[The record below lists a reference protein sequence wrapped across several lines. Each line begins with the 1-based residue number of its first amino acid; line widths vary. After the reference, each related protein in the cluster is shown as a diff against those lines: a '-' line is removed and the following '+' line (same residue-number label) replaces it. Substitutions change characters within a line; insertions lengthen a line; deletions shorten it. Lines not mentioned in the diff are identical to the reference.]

1 MSSKIVEKESMKQ
14 EIILSALQQMGTDYR
29 Q

>member
-1 MSSKIVEKESMKQ
+1 MSGKIVEKESPKQ
-14 EIILSALQQMGTDYR
+14 VIILSAVQQMGTDYR

>member
-1 MSSKIVEKESMKQ
+1 MSSKIVEKESLKQ
-14 EIILSALQQMGTDYR
+14 VIILSALQQMGTDYR

>member
-14 EIILSALQQMGTDYR
+14 VIILSALQQMGTDYR

>member
-1 MSSKIVEKESMKQ
+1 MSSKIVEKESLKQ
-14 EIILSALQQMGTDYR
+14 VIILSALQQMGADYR